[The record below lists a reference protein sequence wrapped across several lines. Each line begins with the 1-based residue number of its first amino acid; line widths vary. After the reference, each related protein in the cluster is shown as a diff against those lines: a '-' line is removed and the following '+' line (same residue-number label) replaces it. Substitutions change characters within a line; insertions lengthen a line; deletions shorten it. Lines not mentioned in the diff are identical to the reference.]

1 MSHKVGLNGNHGSG
15 SDGFTTLDGTS
26 GDDILNGGNGKNIIN
41 GGDGNDLITGGN
53 GKDVL
58 NGDAGDDTLYG
69 GNGNDMLNGG
79 DGNDT
84 LNGGIGHD
92 VLTGGAGADTFA
104 FDSTALKGGSDEV
117 TDFTPTVTT
126 TATTTTTDPVTGL
139 TTTSTTTTT
148 VTNDVLELHNLLQG
162 YDPLTSQLSDF
173 VHFTQVGAN
182 TVVSVD
188 TNGAVH
194 GAHFTAI
201 ATLDGITGL
210 DPAALLASGNIVIS

>member
-1 MSHKVGLNGNHGSG
+1 MSQHKVGLNSSHGAG
-15 SDGFTTLDGTS
+15 SNGYTTLDGTS
-26 GDDILNGGNGKNIIN
+26 GDDILNGGNGKSIIN
-41 GGDGNDLITGGN
+41 GGDGNDTLYGGN

-79 DGNDT
+79 DGNDV

-92 VLTGGAGADTFA
+92 VLTGGAGADTFV

-126 TATTTTTDPVTGL
+126 TTTTTDPTTGL
-139 TTTSTTTTT
+139 TTTTTTT
-148 VTNDVLELHNLLQG
+148 VTNDVLELHSLLQG
-162 YDPLTSQLSDF
+162 YDPLTSHLSDF

-188 TNGAVH
+188 ANGAAH
-194 GAHFTAI
+194 GAHFTTI

-210 DPAALLASGNIVIS
+210 DPAALLASGNLVIS